1 MPAVFLALP
10 PCGDLLRK
18 GAEDGAGTDREVGI
32 TAAHWVPIPFASLS
46 LEARWVVSMVS
57 SATV

>member
-10 PCGDLLRK
+10 LRGDLPRR

-32 TAAHWVPIPFASLS
+32 TAAHWVPIPFAGLS
-46 LEARWVVSMVS
+46 LEARWVVSTVS
-57 SATV
+57 SAIV

>member
-1 MPAVFLALP
+1 MVQALT
-10 PCGDLLRK
+10 
-18 GAEDGAGTDREVGI
+18 AEVGI

-46 LEARWVVSMVS
+46 LEACWVVSAVS